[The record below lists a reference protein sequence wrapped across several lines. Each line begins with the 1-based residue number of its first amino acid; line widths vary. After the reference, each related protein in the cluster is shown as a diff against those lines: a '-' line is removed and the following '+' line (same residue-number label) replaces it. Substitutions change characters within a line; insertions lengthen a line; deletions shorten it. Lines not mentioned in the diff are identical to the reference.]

1 MVGLENARMQ
11 VILQSVF
18 SVGKYYCLLLL
29 QSTITTGVS
38 CGHRTASAAG
48 AGAFAEPDGRGTSEA
63 VTRLGRPSPL
73 AEANRIEPVARDQV
87 PNARSKAIAIG
98 VAASDRRDASHTCRV
113 SEAAKR
119 ASVLQPGPGPGPSL
133 WSATCFSSVE

>member
-11 VILQSVF
+11 VVLQSVF
-18 SVGKYYCLLLL
+18 SVGKYSYCLLQECFVDTELQVLLGRGLL
-29 QSTITTGVS
+29 QSLTGE
-38 CGHRTASAAG
+38 G
-48 AGAFAEPDGRGTSEA
+48 P
-63 VTRLGRPSPL
+63 VTRLGPALLRK
-73 AEANRIEPVARDQV
+73 Q
-87 PNARSKAIAIG
+87 IALIGTCG
-98 VAASDRRDASHTCRV
+98 VAASDRRDASDTCRV